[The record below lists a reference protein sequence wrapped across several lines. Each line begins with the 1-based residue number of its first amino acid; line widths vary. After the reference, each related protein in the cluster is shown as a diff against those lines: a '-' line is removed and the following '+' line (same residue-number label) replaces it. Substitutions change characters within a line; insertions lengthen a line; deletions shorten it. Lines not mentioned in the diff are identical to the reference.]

1 MEIKKDKYSING
13 IGVLFS
19 NKRKTIIDG
28 TIPKEIISARESNSF
43 PNRFSIFI
51 NLEKKPS
58 KKSKIIEN
66 KVKIAESLKF
76 FDCKNIIDMHPQNKF
91 NKVNILGI
99 IFFVIKMYI
108 ICKKNYS
115 KIENIIL

>member
-1 MEIKKDKYSING
+1 MEIKKDKYSTNG

-28 TIPKEIISARESNSF
+28 TIPKEIISAKESNSF

-66 KVKIAESLKF
+66 KVEIAESLKF